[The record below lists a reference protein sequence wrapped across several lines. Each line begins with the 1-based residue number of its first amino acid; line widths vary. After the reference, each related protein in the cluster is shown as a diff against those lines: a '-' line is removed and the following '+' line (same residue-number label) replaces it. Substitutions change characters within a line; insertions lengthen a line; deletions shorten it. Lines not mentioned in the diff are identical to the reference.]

1 MSLTY
6 NEFIQNILDTRG
18 RFGVPDGEYKER
30 HHILPKCMGGTNDKN
45 NLIDLYA
52 KEHYIAHKLLAL
64 ENPSNNGLQF
74 AWWNMC
80 QIHGNSEQSRY
91 EPSPEEFEEAR
102 KRCALLSSENNTG
115 ENHPMFG
122 KHHSKKTKDR
132 MSKAHKGQLSGEKNP
147 MFGHK
152 HTEEEKKKI
161 SEWGKKWH
169 SEHTHPMTGV
179 RRFGE
184 NNPMFGKHLSDEQK
198 EFLREKFT
206 GSKNPKAKKVVCEE
220 LIYDT
225 LSDFCKKN
233 ELKSSTVSQWLNGK
247 VKMPSVW
254 VNKGLKYYIEEG
266 D

>member
-1 MSLTY
+1 MILTY

-18 RFGVPDGEYKER
+18 RFGVPEGEYKER
-30 HHILPKCMGGTNDKN
+30 HHVIPKCLGGTNDKN

-122 KHHSKKTKDR
+122 KH
-132 MSKAHKGQLSGEKNP
+132 
-147 MFGHK
+147 
-152 HTEEEKKKI
+152 
-161 SEWGKKWH
+161 
-169 SEHTHPMTGV
+169 
-179 RRFGE
+179 
-184 NNPMFGKHLSDEQK
+184 LSDEQK

-225 LSDFCKKN
+225 LFDFCKKN